1 MENPQGSK
9 GHWAQ
14 FDQEAAAAPVLF
26 SSESVV
32 FEGIVPADP
41 REKTRGEAA
50 QALTGM
56 NEVRNCPD
64 MTNSRVELGEIAV
77 NFAALRVS
85 YAVILPPGYENGGP
99 YPLCLVL
106 HGGGGSRQ
114 NLIDSKPLYDK
125 WWNAGQIP
133 PMVLA
138 SASTDPLSFYFD
150 HPDGSHR
157 WEEFIA
163 DDFLGH
169 LRANY
174 KIRSDRA
181 STLIT
186 GASMG
191 GYGSLKIAFGRP
203 DRFTAVAALE
213 PALEPALRAADL
225 GARNRFSFPKTGTA
239 QELVGDNRDPA
250 LFESNNPATRAIANA
265 GVIRESG
272 LAIYLEVGDE
282 DALNLHDGTEFLHRV
297 LWDLDIPHEYHLVR
311 WADHVGPSLEPRLG
325 EAMRWLGSVLTKPPI
340 SRSAEVSPAERAW
353 LGWVEN
359 GFKGEAPAVDVRSEA
374 MIRILRAQFKAAREE
389 AARLDPNAGRHYGVL
404 PPTK

>member
-1 MENPQGSK
+1 
-9 GHWAQ
+9 
-14 FDQEAAAAPVLF
+14 
-26 SSESVV
+26 
-32 FEGIVPADP
+32 
-41 REKTRGEAA
+41 
-50 QALTGM
+50 
-56 NEVRNCPD
+56 

-77 NFAALRVS
+77 NFAPLRVP
-85 YAVILPPGYENGGP
+85 YAVLLPPGYENGGP

-203 DRFTAVAALE
+203 DRFAAVAALE
-213 PALEPALRAADL
+213 PAVEPAIRAADL
-225 GARNRFSFPKTGTA
+225 GARKRFSFPKTGTA

-250 LFESNNPATRAIANA
+250 LF
-265 GVIRESG
+265 REQQSG
-272 LAIYLEVGDE
+272 HQGDRQCWGDPRE
-282 DALNLHDGTEFLHRV
+282 RSCNL
-297 LWDLDIPHEYHLVR
+297 
-311 WADHVGPSLEPRLG
+311 PRG
-325 EAMRWLGSVLTKPPI
+325 R
-340 SRSAEVSPAERAW
+340 RR
-353 LGWVEN
+353 
-359 GFKGEAPAVDVRSEA
+359 R
-374 MIRILRAQFKAAREE
+374 RAQSTRRDRVSSSRALGPGHSA
-389 AARLDPNAGRHYGVL
+389 
-404 PPTK
+404 